1 MERPLEGQDLDPLGL
16 AAVGLAAA
24 GAAAMAL
31 FSRGN
36 RVTVEDER
44 EAQQMVREEI
54 GTAPAPTV
62 DDRGQV

>member
-1 MERPLEGQDLDPLGL
+1 MSLAQELL

-44 EAQQMVREEI
+44 EAQLLVRDEMDSLP
-54 GTAPAPTV
+54 GSAGRDV
-62 DDRGQV
+62 